1 MTILTE
7 SNHRQ
12 TTGRARQRGLGFLL
26 ALAALLVPLPALA
39 ANVLQDVTY
48 SALPGNKVQVVLT
61 TAEPAG
67 EPLIFETENPARI
80 GLDFAATQS
89 GLDRKTI
96 PVGVGAVRSVNV
108 VESGERT
115 RVVLNLVESAPQEIR
130 VAGNQVFVTVGP
142 AATKTAAHPTAPRAA
157 PAEKPAAEPTGK
169 DMPVTVINVEEP
181 APAPASAPAV
191 PVRTAATAPAQGQ
204 RALRGVD
211 FRRGERG
218 AGRVVITLP
227 SASTV
232 VDTQREGGGL
242 LVDIRNTGL
251 PDNLAKTY
259 DASDYNTPVKTFTVR
274 RSGSDVQVRIAARG
288 DYEQRSYQADNTFTV
303 EFRPATKKETEREK
317 ALKPKIYGGE
327 RLSLNFQ
334 DIEVRSVLQLL
345 ADFTGKNMV
354 VSDTVTGRITLR
366 LKNVPWD
373 QALDIILKTK
383 GLSMRENANVIL
395 VAPTEEIA
403 AREKLELESSKQ
415 IQELAPLRAD
425 LIRLNFAKASDMA
438 TMLKADENK
447 LLSERGNVTVDERTN
462 TLLIQDTADKI
473 EEIRDLIAKLDV
485 ATRQVLVES
494 RVVIANND
502 FIRDL
507 GIRWGYSG
515 QTTWGPRDVFVGGNK
530 GGGTI
535 TPAGYP
541 NYVDQ
546 GGAQGLMVNLPSLL
560 GETTGRGGA
569 FNMLVGK
576 VGSYLLSL
584 ELSAMQQEGRGE
596 VISTPK
602 VITADQTKAYIK
614 QGKEIP
620 YQQATSSGATS
631 VSFKEAVLQL
641 DVTPHITPDDRI
653 LMDLVVKKDEA
664 DFTRSVLGTPP
675 LDKREVKTSVLV
687 DNGET
692 VVLGGIFEQNKSQKQ
707 DKIPFFGDIPYL
719 GAAFRQEERK
729 DNNQEL
735 LIFVTPRILK
745 ESLRAK

>member
-1 MTILTE
+1 MRILTV
-7 SNHRQ
+7 SNLRL
-12 TTGRARQRGLGFLL
+12 TKGSVGRSGLGFLL
-26 ALAALLVPLPALA
+26 GLAALLAPLPLLA

-61 TAEPAG
+61 TAEPTA
-67 EPLIFETENPARI
+67 EPLVFETENPSRI
-80 GLDFAATQS
+80 GLDFASTQS
-89 GLDRKTI
+89 GLDRKTV
-96 PVGVGAVRSVNV
+96 PVGIGAVRSVNV

-115 RVVLNLVESAPQEIR
+115 RVVVNLVESVPQEMR
-130 VAGNQVFVTVGP
+130 VAGNQVFLTIGAGTAKP
-142 AATKTAAHPTAPRAA
+142 AATPARTAPDEPVARVAA
-157 PAEKPAAEPTGK
+157 GGS
-169 DMPVTVINVEEP
+169 MPVTVIQAEAP
-181 APAPASAPAV
+181 APAPEVRAQAAPM
-191 PVRTAATAPAQGQ
+191 RTAATAPSAGA

-211 FRRGERG
+211 FRRGDLKG
-218 AGRVVITLP
+218 TGRVVLTLP

-232 VDTQREGGGL
+232 VDTQKESGGV
-242 LVDIRNTGL
+242 LVEVRNTGL
-251 PDNLAKTY
+251 PENLAKTF
-259 DASDYNTPVKTFTVR
+259 DVSDYTTPVKNFSVK

-288 DYEQRSYQADNTFTV
+288 DYEQRTYQADNTFTI
-303 EFRPATKKETEREK
+303 EFRPASKKETEREK

-383 GLSMRENANVIL
+383 GLAMRESGNVIL

-415 IQELAPLRAD
+415 IQELAPLRSD
-425 LIRLNFAKASDMA
+425 LIRLNFAKAADMA

-447 LLSERGNVTVDERTN
+447 LLSERGNVTTDERTN

-473 EEIRDLIAKLDV
+473 EELRDLIAKLDV
-485 ATRQVLVES
+485 ATRQVLIES

-502 FIRDL
+502 FIRDI
-507 GIRWGYSG
+507 GIRWGYSRND
-515 QTTWGPRDVFVGGNK
+515 TWGPRDVFVGGSRP
-530 GGGTI
+530 GGTI
-535 TPAGYP
+535 PPAGYP
-541 NYVDQ
+541 NYFDQ

-560 GETTGRGGA
+560 AETTGRGGA
-569 FNMLVGK
+569 FNLLVGK

-596 VISTPK
+596 IISTPK

-631 VSFKEAVLQL
+631 VSFKEAVLEL
-641 DVTPHITPDDRI
+641 EVTPRITPDDRI
-653 LMDLVVKKDEA
+653 VMDLLVKKDEA

-707 DKIPFFGDIPYL
+707 DKLPFLGDLPYI

-745 ESLRAK
+745 ESLRAR